1 MAQVNQWSLS
11 QAVGNMVSAA
21 QAKAKVLLD
30 FTVGSV
36 NLAIIESVA
45 QVVIWLEGLILLLL
59 AVTRAATSNGAD
71 LDSWM
76 ADYGL
81 TRLAA
86 TSSTGQVTFS
96 RFTPTYQAV
105 IPVGT
110 VIQTA
115 DGTQQF
121 TVVVDTTQTAYS
133 ATLGGYVI
141 AAGINGAAA
150 TVQAVNTGT
159 VTNVLANTITTLTQ
173 AVQYVDTVTNANPF
187 ANAVDTESDTAFR
200 ARFITYINS
209 LSKATKAAI
218 GAAILAVQQGLQYTL
233 IENQTYAGATQMGN
247 TVIVVD
253 DGSGSPPSPLLSS
266 VSNAVDAVRPFT
278 STFDVHA
285 PVVVSVTVAMTITT
299 ATGYTHS
306 TLVTTV
312 QTALLNYIN
321 TLPLG
326 TSLAYSRLAQV
337 AYDTSAGIT
346 NVTLVTLNGGT
357 VDVTATNLQVIKTN
371 AGSVTV
377 S

>member
-1 MAQVNQWSLS
+1 MASLNQWSL
-11 QAVGNMVSAA
+11 QVAIQNMVTSA

-30 FTVGSV
+30 FTLGSV
-36 NLAIIESVA
+36 NLAVIEAVA
-45 QVVIWLEGLILLLL
+45 QVVIWLEGLILTLL
-59 AVTRAATSNGAD
+59 AVTRAATSNGSD

-121 TVVVDTTQTAYS
+121 TVVADTTQTAYN

-141 AAGINGAAA
+141 AAGINSAVA

-159 VTNVLANTITTLTQ
+159 ATNVLANTVTTLTQ
-173 AVQYVDTVTNANPF
+173 AVQYVDTVTNA
-187 ANAVDTESDTAFR
+187 ANFTNGVNAETDTAFR
-200 ARFITYINS
+200 ARFVTYINS

-233 IENQTYAGATQMGN
+233 TENQTYAGSTQMGN
-247 TVIVVD
+247 FFVVVD
-253 DGSGSPPSPLLSS
+253 DGSGTPPDALVSS
-266 VSNAVDAVRPFT
+266 VNNAIDAVRPFT
-278 STFDVHA
+278 STFDVHK
-285 PVVVSVTVAMTITT
+285 PVVVSVTVGMTITT
-299 ATGYTHS
+299 ASGYTHS
-306 TLVTTV
+306 TVVATV

-326 TSLAYSRLAQV
+326 TSLAYSRLPQV
-337 AYDTSAGIT
+337 AYDASPGVT
-346 NVTLVTLNGGT
+346 NVTSVTLNGGT
-357 VDVTATNLQVIKTN
+357 TDVTATNLQVIKTTSG
-371 AGSVTV
+371 AITV